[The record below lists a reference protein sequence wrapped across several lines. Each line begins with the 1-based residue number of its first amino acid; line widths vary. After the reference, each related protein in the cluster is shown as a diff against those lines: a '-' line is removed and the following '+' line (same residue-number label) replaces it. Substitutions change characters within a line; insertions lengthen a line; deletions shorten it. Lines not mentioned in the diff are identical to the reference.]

1 MSKVSKGF
9 DVAIV
14 GATGMVGEAV
24 CELLQQQRLPVNHFY
39 LLASENT
46 AGERVSFNGKYRV
59 VKPLD
64 EFDFSRVQIAIF
76 CTPDEVST
84 TFVPK
89 AVEAGCTV
97 LDNSQCYVDDDDVPL
112 VIAGVN
118 DNALDML
125 NQHRKIVANPDSIVI
140 QLWTVLKPIYD
151 LVGIKKI
158 TVATYQAVSGQGK
171 HAIETL
177 AKQTVSVLN
186 GQGAKTDNR
195 SQQIAF
201 NLQPVIGKSV
211 IKGHSSTELQFIRQ
225 SQRIIIDPKL
235 QLSATCVQVPV
246 FHGDSLV
253 VHIEI
258 SESIGA
264 EKVIDLLKKNNKIKV
279 LGDLENSEYATPL
292 TSSKNGERV
301 FVSRIRNDLH
311 SDYGLNMWIVGD
323 DIRNGMAMN
332 IVQIAEKLIKYHL

>member
-1 MSKVSKGF
+1 MSKITEGL

-24 CELLQQQRLPVNHFY
+24 CELLQQRRFPINHLY
-39 LLASENT
+39 LLAGERT
-46 AGERVSFNGKYRV
+46 AGERVLFNGKSIV
-59 VKPLD
+59 VKSLH
-64 EFDFSRVQIAIF
+64 EFDFSRVQMAFF
-76 CTPDEVST
+76 CATDEVSAN
-84 TFVPK
+84 FVPK
-89 AVEAGCTV
+89 AVEMGCVV

-112 VIAGVN
+112 VIAGIN
-118 DNALDML
+118 DNALDAL
-125 NQHRKIVANPDSIVI
+125 DPHPKLVANPDSIVI

-151 LVGIKKI
+151 LVGIKKV

-171 HAIETL
+171 HAVEAL
-177 AKQTVSVLN
+177 ATQTVSVLN
-186 GQGAKTDNR
+186 GQGAKTANR

-201 NLQPVIGKSV
+201 NLQPVIGKPV
-211 IKGHSSTELQFIRQ
+211 IKGHSSAELQFIRQ

-253 VHIEI
+253 VHIET
-258 SESIGA
+258 SEPIGA
-264 EKVIDLLKKNNKIKV
+264 EKVVSLLKKNSKIKV
-279 LGDLENSEYATPL
+279 LGDFKNNDYATPL
-292 TSSKNGERV
+292 TSSKNGECV

-323 DIRNGMAMN
+323 DIRNGAAMN
-332 IVQIAEKLIKYHL
+332 TVQIAESLIKYYL